1 MTKGQKIAYA
11 GFIVFI
17 ALLAIG
23 VTAYYL
29 IVPAIKAGGITSNVD
44 LKTAVVGILLISSFC
59 LPFLTGAYGI
69 YHMAFILFAEKSSRS
84 RLRINFAAAVLI
96 LSVCA
101 AVIGIQA
108 FSDGKSSLLF
118 RAFGFVFAALV
129 VRFAE
134 YLTFWVKSRGKKS
147 ENGDESPRGANKIGA
162 VMRNVSIV
170 MFMLAAA
177 FVFLAVWSPTLGTHI
192 TLGGYRIDLSP
203 FLDVFYPTYVASMA
217 VLFIGSF
224 FVRLIPRKHKKDD
237 EQEQ

>member
-11 GFIVFI
+11 GFIAFIVF
-17 ALLAIG
+17 LAIG
-23 VTAYYL
+23 VIAYYL
-29 IVPAIKAGGITSNVD
+29 IVPAVKAGGFAFNVD
-44 LKTAVVGILLISSFC
+44 FETAVVGILLVSSFF

-69 YHMAFILFAEKSSRS
+69 YHMVYILFAEKSSRS
-84 RLRINFAAAVLI
+84 RLRIIFAAAVLI
-96 LSVCA
+96 LSVSA

-108 FSDGKSSLLF
+108 FSDGKSLRLF
-118 RAFGFVFAALV
+118 TAFGFVAAALA

-147 ENGDESPRGANKIGA
+147 ENGTESPRGANKIGT

-177 FVFLAVWSPTLGTHI
+177 FVFLAAWSPTSGTHI

-203 FLDVFYPTYVASMA
+203 FLDVFYPTYAASMV

-224 FVRLIPRKHKKDD
+224 FVRFIPRKHKKDD
-237 EQEQ
+237 EHES